1 MRCCGEALA
10 AQEAIMADTHPSV
23 SAPIWPES
31 IKDHWTL
38 FLVEGIILVVLGMA
52 AILVPA
58 VASLA
63 VALFLGWL
71 FLIGG
76 IVGAVTTMM
85 HRRSAGFLWSL
96 LSSIVTLIAGLL
108 LIGWPVGGA
117 VSLTFVLAA
126 YLVAEGIASMMFA
139 YQHRG
144 QLPARWGWLFLNG
157 AVDLMLAGIILWL
170 LPAGALWALGLFIGI
185 DFVFGGFSLITM
197 ALAARSAA

>member
-1 MRCCGEALA
+1 MANAYPSTSVPSTSDPSASEA
-10 AQEAIMADTHPSV
+10 
-23 SAPIWPES
+23 APLWRES

-38 FLVEGIILVVLGMA
+38 FLVEGIILIVLGMA
-52 AILVPA
+52 AILVPV

-85 HRRSAGFLWSL
+85 HRHAAGFRWSL

-117 VSLTFVLAA
+117 LSLTLVLAA

-139 YQHRG
+139 YQHRAE
-144 QLPARWGWLFLNG
+144 LPARWGWLFLNG
-157 AVDLMLAGIILWL
+157 AVDLMLAAIILVL

-185 DFVFGGFSLITM
+185 DFVFGGFSLISM
-197 ALAARSAA
+197 ALAARNAV

>member
-1 MRCCGEALA
+1 MVDVHSSA
-10 AQEAIMADTHPSV
+10 
-23 SAPIWPES
+23 SAPIWPDS
-31 IKDHWTL
+31 LKNHWTL
-38 FLVEGIILVVLGMA
+38 FLVEGIILVILGLA

-76 IVGAVTTMM
+76 IVGAVTTMA
-85 HRRSAGFLWSL
+85 HRRSAGFWWSL
-96 LSSIVTLIAGLL
+96 LSSIVTIIAGPLL
-108 LIGWPVGGA
+108 VGWPVGGA
-117 VSLTFVLAA
+117 VSLTLVLAA

-139 YQHRG
+139 YQHRR

-157 AVDLMLAGIILWL
+157 AVDLVLAGIILWL
-170 LPAGALWALGLFIGI
+170 LPVGALWALGLFIGI

-197 ALAARSAA
+197 ALAARRAV

>member
-1 MRCCGEALA
+1 
-10 AQEAIMADTHPSV
+10 MANVNQTTP
-23 SAPIWPES
+23 APIWPES

-38 FLVEGIILVVLGMA
+38 FLVEGIVLVILGMA
-52 AILVPA
+52 AILVPV

-76 IVGAVTTMM
+76 VVGAVTTMM
-85 HRRSAGFLWSL
+85 HRRAAGFGWSL
-96 LSSIVTLIAGLL
+96 LSSIVTIVAGLL

-117 VSLTFVLAA
+117 VSLTLVLAV
-126 YLVAEGIASMMFA
+126 YLFAEGIASMMFA

-144 QLPARWGWLFLNG
+144 QLSGRWVWLFVN
-157 AVDLMLAGIILWL
+157 GIIDLVLAVIVVLL

-185 DFVFGGFSLITM
+185 DFVFGGMSLIAM
-197 ALAARSAA
+197 ALAARQPA

>member
-1 MRCCGEALA
+1 MVE
-10 AQEAIMADTHPSV
+10 MTPSAR
-23 SAPIWPES
+23 APLWPES

-38 FLVEGIILVVLGMA
+38 FLVEGIVLVVLGMA

-85 HRRSAGFLWSL
+85 HQRSAGFWWSL

-117 VSLTFVLAA
+117 LSLTLIMAA

-139 YQHRG
+139 LAHR
-144 QLPARWGWLFLNG
+144 A
-157 AVDLMLAGIILWL
+157 
-170 LPAGALWALGLFIGI
+170 
-185 DFVFGGFSLITM
+185 
-197 ALAARSAA
+197 